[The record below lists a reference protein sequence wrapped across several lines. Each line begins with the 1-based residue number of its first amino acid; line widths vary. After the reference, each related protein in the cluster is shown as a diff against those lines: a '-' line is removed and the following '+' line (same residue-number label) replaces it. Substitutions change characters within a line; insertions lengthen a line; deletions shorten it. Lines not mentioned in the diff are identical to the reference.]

1 MADTLESLEI
11 EVKHSASGAAGEIKE
26 LTSAIKSLGKAL
38 TNVIPN
44 LKVFKDVLGGN
55 AININNNSL
64 TQTADTINNV
74 KNASVGAKNAAKD
87 VSRGI
92 RQLADSA
99 AKSKKPMNTFVD
111 SLKRIAFY
119 RFIRSIIKAITQA
132 FSEGLQNAY
141 LFSQGIATEG
151 HRFSTALDSMSSTG
165 LKMKNQLGS
174 AFISLLA
181 LIAPVVNSIISVVTR
196 LADALSQLFAAFT
209 GGTYLKAKDVFK
221 QWGDDAGKGAKALKE
236 WRNQLLSFD
245 EINRLNE
252 PSDGG
257 SGSGSNAV
265 DPMSMFE
272 DTAISG
278 VFTKIKAKIDEL
290 KASLDF
296 TMLENALG
304 RLRESFSALAEI
316 IFRGLG
322 WAWDNVLVPF
332 VNWVVESALPAIIN
346 YWASQFELLNAILE
360 KLAPVF
366 ERFYR
371 DVIKPIADFI
381 GRVFIESIEIL
392 TETFESLTRKVEN
405 AKSFTDFVQSLDGKE
420 KILIAIASGI
430 SAIVLALT
438 VFNIAKTAISAF
450 STALTLL
457 TNPVTLVIIAIGA
470 LVAAAVW
477 LYLNWDEVREKLAVV
492 WDKIKAKFE
501 EGKQELQ
508 NDIENIKAYFAGLS
522 AKWEGIKASLAE
534 KWESIKAKF
543 KEGKEELEED
553 IKKIKEFF
561 QSIKDKWD
569 EVKEAVSTK
578 VTEFTESF
586 TSAKDTVIDFC
597 MGVAWWV
604 QNLWTAISTPIQN
617 IIDGITGIFG
627 WAKSAVE
634 QLNELF
640 KAGGEMD
647 QFAASNEADEGLYA
661 VYPGQY
667 KGKGY
672 ASGGFPEDGLF
683 FANHNELVGSFTNGR
698 TAVANNEM
706 ITEGIAT
713 AVYNAFTSAMG
724 DNPQSVR
731 VYIDGR
737 EIRTSQRRLER
748 AWGV

>member
-26 LTSAIKSLGKAL
+26 VTSAIKSLGKAL

-64 TQTADTINNV
+64 SQTANTINNV
-74 KNASVGAKNAAKD
+74 KNATANAKNSAKEAAK
-87 VSRGI
+87 GI
-92 RQLADSA
+92 SKLGSSA
-99 AKSKKPMNTFVD
+99 SKAEKPLNVFVNA
-111 SLKRIAFY
+111 LKRIAMY
-119 RFIRSIIKAITQA
+119 RFLRTIIKAITQA
-132 FSEGLQNAY
+132 FTEGLEKAY
-141 LFSQGIATEG
+141 IFSARISGEG
-151 HRFSTALDSMSSTG
+151 HRFATALDSMTSAT
-165 LKMKNQLGS
+165 NQMRGQIGS
-174 AFISLLA
+174 AFAALLTA
-181 LIAPVVNSIISVVTR
+181 IEPILNLIIGLITKV
-196 LADALSQLFAAFT
+196 ADAVSQLFSVFT
-209 GGTYLKAKDVFK
+209 GTTYLKATKTAADFA
-221 QWGDDAGKGAKALKE
+221 DTMAKGGRAAKE
-236 WRNQLLSFD
+236 WKNQLLKFD
-245 EINRLNE
+245 EINRLE
-252 PSDGG
+252 DKSDNG
-257 SGSGSNAV
+257 SGGT
-265 DPMSMFE
+265 DPLKGYSFE
-272 DTAISG
+272 DSPIDSI
-278 VFTKIKAKIDEL
+278 FFKIKAKVDEL

-304 RLRESFSALAEI
+304 RLRESFSALAEVI
-316 IFRGLG
+316 LRGLG
-322 WAWDNVLVPF
+322 WVWDNVLVPF

-346 YWASQFELLNAILE
+346 YWASEFEFLNAVLQ

-366 ERFYR
+366 ERLYR
-371 DVIKPIADFI
+371 NVLQPIADFI

-392 TETFESLTRKVEN
+392 TEMFESLTRKVEN

-420 KILIAIASGI
+420 KVFIAIAAGI
-430 SAIVLALT
+430 SAVALALA
-438 VFNIAKTAISAF
+438 VFNIARTAISAF
-450 STALTLL
+450 HTALTLL
-457 TNPVTLVIIAIGA
+457 TNPVNLVIIAIGA
-470 LVAAAVW
+470 LVAAVVW
-477 LYLNWDEVREKLAVV
+477 LYLNWDEVRGKIAEI

-522 AKWEGIKASLAE
+522 AKWEGIKTSLAE

-543 KEGKEELEED
+543 SEGKKELEED

-597 MGVAWWV
+597 TGVAWWV
-604 QNLWTAISTPIQN
+604 KNLWTAISTPIQN
-617 IIDGITGIFG
+617 IIDGIAGIFG

-640 KAGGEMD
+640 KAGGAMD